1 MLRDCFGVTLDV
13 PRNDDD
19 AKSGD
24 MMDWAWWILLLPFVS
39 FLLIPLVPERNRR
52 LAGWLACLSIFLSF
66 LLSLKLALPLFQG
79 KEIAQHQNILQWIVL
94 PDLRIEFGILIDS
107 LSVLM
112 LLVVTG
118 VGSLIFYYSLEYM
131 GRDEG
136 YRRYFAGLSMF
147 AFSMIG
153 IVLSANLLQLFIF
166 WELVGF
172 SSYLLIGHWYQKPEA
187 ADAGKKAF
195 LTNRVGDFG
204 FLIGILM
211 LWTLSG
217 PLGARTLN
225 IPSLSHS
232 IAQWMA
238 FSGGH
243 QVLITI
249 AMLLVFAGVIGK
261 SAQFPLHVW
270 LPDAMEGPTPVSA
283 LIHAATMVAAGVYL
297 LARTFSLFLLAPQTL
312 EVIAYVGGFTALF
325 AATQAIVQ
333 KDIKRILAYSTL
345 SQLGY
350 MVMAIGLGSSVI
362 GMYHLTTHAFFKAL
376 LFLAAG
382 SIIHATEEQNIFE
395 MGGLA
400 KKMPF
405 TSAAFLI
412 GAFALVGFWPSSGFF
427 SKDEIL
433 ALAVSENK
441 TLFVMAIL
449 TVYLTAL
456 YMGRLIMVAFF
467 GSSKSRKKWREPP
480 QQMAAPLAILAVL
493 SLAAGFFG
501 IDKILTGS
509 EHHGTVHPD
518 LALAILATLFGAAG
532 ILTAFVFYRLSESS
546 RKRFRSGISVIYEI
560 LERKYYMDELYNW
573 ILRYIQE
580 PIARFS
586 NWFEKKIVVEGAV
599 NESAHLTALAGRYF
613 RKLANGRIQTYL
625 SVFLTGVVILIY
637 MMNFGTPH
645 LFVIARHAQSDAE
658 AISDLPAGKAG
669 IASLPAVARND
680 GLPFK

>member
-1 MLRDCFGVTLDV
+1 MY
-13 PRNDDD
+13 
-19 AKSGD
+19 
-24 MMDWAWWILLLPFVS
+24 WAWWILFLPFIS

-52 LAGWLACLSIFLSF
+52 LAGWLACLGIFLSF

-79 KEIAQHQNILQWIVL
+79 KEIEAYQITLQWIAL
-94 PDLRIEFGILIDS
+94 PDLKLELGLLIDP
-107 LSVLM
+107 LSILM

-136 YRRYFAGLSMF
+136 YRRYFAGLSIF

-166 WELVGF
+166 WELVGL

-232 IAQWMA
+232 ITQWMA

-243 QVLITI
+243 QVWVTI
-249 AMLLVFAGVIGK
+249 AMLLIFAGVVGK

-297 LARTFSLFLLAPQTL
+297 LARTFSLFLLAPTAL
-312 EVIAYVGGFTALF
+312 EIIAYIGGFTALF

-382 SIIHATEEQNIFE
+382 SIIHTTEEQNIFQ

-405 TSAAFLI
+405 TSATFLI
-412 GAFALVGFWPSSGFF
+412 GAFALIGFWPSSGFF

-441 TLFVMAIL
+441 TLFVMSIS

-456 YMGRLIMVAFF
+456 YMGRLIMAAFF
-467 GSSKSRKKWREPP
+467 GPSKSRKKWHEPS
-480 QQMAAPLAILAVL
+480 QQMAAPLGILAVL

-501 IDKILTGS
+501 IDKILQG
-509 EHHGTVHPD
+509 GTISKSAGFLLGDSKPNLALLEMVPTQPTHPD
-518 LALAILATLFGAAG
+518 PALAILAMLFGVLG
-532 ILTAFVFYRLSESS
+532 LLTAFAFYRLSEKS
-546 RKRFRSGISVIYEI
+546 RKRFQEKLSFIYEI
-560 LERKYYMDELYNW
+560 LERKYYMDDLYDW
-573 ILRYIQE
+573 MLAHIQE

-613 RKLANGRIQTYL
+613 RKLQNGRIQTYL

-637 MMNFGTPH
+637 MMNFGA
-645 LFVIARHAQSDAE
+645 F
-658 AISDLPAGKAG
+658 
-669 IASLPAVARND
+669 
-680 GLPFK
+680 FK

>member
-1 MLRDCFGVTLDV
+1 MPNLT
-13 PRNDDD
+13 
-19 AKSGD
+19 
-24 MMDWAWWILLLPFVS
+24 WWILLLPFIS
-39 FLLIPLVPERNRR
+39 FLLIPLVPEKNRT
-52 LAGWLACLSIFLSF
+52 LAGWLACLGIFLSF

-79 KEIAQHQNILQWIVL
+79 KEIIPHQNILQWIVL

-107 LSVLM
+107 LSILM

-136 YRRYFAGLSMF
+136 YRRYFAGLSIF

-166 WELVGF
+166 WELVGL

-232 IAQWMA
+232 ITQWMA

-243 QVLITI
+243 QVWVTI
-249 AMLLVFAGVIGK
+249 AMLLIFAGVVGK

-297 LARTFSLFLLAPQTL
+297 LARTFSLFLLAPTAL
-312 EVIAYVGGFTALF
+312 EIIAYIGGFTALF

-382 SIIHATEEQNIFE
+382 SIIHTTEEQNIFQ

-405 TSAAFLI
+405 TSATFLI
-412 GAFALVGFWPSSGFF
+412 GAFALIGFWPSSGFF

-441 TLFVMAIL
+441 TLFVMSIS

-456 YMGRLIMVAFF
+456 YMGRLIMAAFF
-467 GSSKSRKKWREPP
+467 GPSKSRKKWHEPS
-480 QQMAAPLAILAVL
+480 QQMAAPLGILAVL

-501 IDKILTGS
+501 IDKILQG
-509 EHHGTVHPD
+509 GTISKSAGFLLGDSKPNLALLEMVPTQPTHPD
-518 LALAILATLFGAAG
+518 PALAILAMLFGVLG
-532 ILTAFVFYRLSESS
+532 LLTAFAFYRLSEKS
-546 RKRFRSGISVIYEI
+546 RKRFQEKLSFIYEI
-560 LERKYYMDELYNW
+560 LERKYYMDDLYDW
-573 ILRYIQE
+573 MLAHIQE

-613 RKLANGRIQTYL
+613 RKLQNGRIQTYL

-637 MMNFGTPH
+637 MMNFGA
-645 LFVIARHAQSDAE
+645 F
-658 AISDLPAGKAG
+658 
-669 IASLPAVARND
+669 
-680 GLPFK
+680 FK